1 MKTKHGAATATVHLR
16 KASGVSMKT
25 IRWGMIGCGDVAE
38 VKSGPGFYKADNST
52 LMAVMRR
59 NGAKAQDFAKRHNV
73 PRWHDDANAII
84 NADDIDAIYIAT
96 LTDSHLDYAVRCA
109 KAGKPVYVEKPMAMD
124 YAQCRSMIDA
134 AKAAKTPLWVG
145 YYRRAL
151 PRFLKV
157 KELLDSGAIGD
168 VRLVTSRLFAK
179 QFDPA
184 ADTSG
189 FAWRADPNLSGGG
202 LFFEG
207 ACHTMDFL
215 DFLFGPIEEVRGF
228 AINQGG
234 KYKSEDLIT
243 GSYRFAS
250 GVMGQ
255 GTWCYTADYDYEM
268 NEIVGTKGRIQFS
281 TTAPVPIRVFH
292 GDASEEIPAGDPPHV
307 HQPLIQTIVDEMNG
321 KGKCPSTGESGSRTA
336 LFMDRLLGEFYGRK
350 AS

>member
-1 MKTKHGAATATVHLR
+1 M
-16 KASGVSMKT
+16 
-25 IRWGMIGCGDVAE
+25 
-38 VKSGPGFYKADNST
+38 
-52 LMAVMRR
+52 
-59 NGAKAQDFAKRHNV
+59 
-73 PRWHDDANAII
+73 
-84 NADDIDAIYIAT
+84 
-96 LTDSHLDYAVRCA
+96 
-109 KAGKPVYVEKPMAMD
+109 
-124 YAQCRSMIDA
+124 
-134 AKAAKTPLWVG
+134 PLWVG

-157 KELLDSGAIGD
+157 KELLESGAIGD

-184 ADTSG
+184 ADTTG
-189 FAWRADPNLSGGG
+189 FAWRADPKLSGGG
-202 LFFEG
+202 IFFEG
-207 ACHTMDFL
+207 ACHTLDFL

-228 AINQGG
+228 AVNQGG

-255 GTWCYTADYDYEM
+255 GTWCYTADYEYEM
-268 NEIVGTKGRIQFS
+268 NEIIGTKGRIQFS
-281 TTAPVPIRVFH
+281 TTAPVPIRVLR
-292 GDASEEIPAGDPPHV
+292 GDKVEELPINDPPHV

-336 LFMDRLLGEFYGRK
+336 RFMDQLLGEFYGRK